1 MNSTYPA
8 FEEMFLETYSLLT
21 KHDRAVLDAS
31 LINIRQLR
39 EQKPPY
45 PLRQLDGDEAEEVR
59 VLNMRIDAMEQR
71 LYTRIR
77 DAMGRM

>member
-1 MNSTYPA
+1 MNSIYPA

-39 EQKPPY
+39 EQKPPSPHR
-45 PLRQLDGDEAEEVR
+45 PLEEDEAEEVR
-59 VLNMRIDAMEQR
+59 VLDMRIDAMEQR

-77 DAMGRM
+77 VAMERM